1 MGKSRIMNKKNL
13 LLDIFL
19 TFCAVSYFIHF
30 YDVKDQINRAKSG
43 NAIAQSSLG
52 YRYEN
57 GDVVEKN
64 LNEAAKWFLLATKNG
79 NDDKNSLV
87 RLYEKGE
94 RSDDLVNWLQ
104 KSPSA
109 SFEIAKMFSKGN
121 GIEINQNEADRWF
134 LLAMNNGNSSSDL
147 KDQILRIFKNG
158 VRISEIVSWLKIDM
172 VTCYEVGK
180 IYEDEKNTTE
190 AVKWYKLVMDKDK
203 ANANPSPSFFSS
215 KSWYQLAETKIEQL
229 SQQPKNSDTY
239 ESIYD
244 SKTQYLQAYDDFRN
258 GQIDNAIAQFNTLLI
273 KDPNGTYANNA
284 QYWLGE
290 AYRTNNN
297 IDAARIAFNLV
308 IENYPTSAKVPD
320 ALLRLGIIDIAQG
333 NSLKAKEYLVRLI
346 TDFPSSDSAQLAAK
360 KLEQLDVDVPKTV
373 YEPTKNQKTTSG
385 NDSPIMKIIDYS
397 TNNGGLNNE
406 LEIQKLKSEIELI
419 PRKNSI
425 NKKEA
430 RKINNKGLLAL
441 SNSDYDGAVQL
452 FLDANKLDEA
462 DAEVLANLGLAY
474 TKQNKLDIAEKSFEN
489 ALLIY
494 PGMSNAWFHLG
505 NVFALKNDESKAI
518 ACYANTYRYSK
529 SKLNTQQFMKKT
541 NANEKISVLKIIREK
556 AINWAEINFSE
567 LGGNQVSQTNIT
579 APFAPS
585 FDCNKATKPSEIT
598 ICSNPELADLDV
610 KNSNLYKEAK
620 NINPDL
626 SKIILN
632 ESIKSKYNCGID
644 TNCLISLYNKSIFD
658 YKSIIS
664 GKI

>member
-1 MGKSRIMNKKNL
+1 MRKRDI

-19 TFCAVSYFIHF
+19 IACAINYFIHF
-30 YDVKDQINRAKSG
+30 YDVKDQIDRAKSG

-79 NDDKNSLV
+79 NDDKDSLV

-109 SFEIAKMFSKGN
+109 SFEIAKMYSKST

-158 VRISEIVSWLKIDM
+158 VRTSEIVSWLKTDM
-172 VTCYEVGK
+172 VACYEVGK

-229 SQQPKNSDTY
+229 SQQPKNTDTY

-244 SKTQYLQAYDDFRN
+244 SKTQYLQAYDDFRH

-320 ALLRLGIIDIAQG
+320 ALLRLGIIEIAQG

-346 TDFPSSDSAQLAAK
+346 TDFPSADSAPLAVK
-360 KLEQLDVDVPKTV
+360 KLEQLGVDF
-373 YEPTKNQKTTSG
+373 QKSVSQLKDHQNAINE
-385 NDSPIMKIIDYS
+385 NDSLIMKMINYA
-397 TNNGGLNNE
+397 TNNGGLSHE
-406 LEIQKLKSEIELI
+406 LEIQKLKSEVESTPI
-419 PRKNSI
+419 KSSI

-430 RKINNKGLLAL
+430 RKLNNKGLLAL
-441 SNSDYDGAVQL
+441 SNGDYNGAVQL
-452 FLDANKLDEA
+452 FLDSNKLDEA
-462 DAEVLANLGLAY
+462 DAEILANLGLAY
-474 TKQNKLDIAEKSFEN
+474 TKQDKLDIAEKSFEN
-489 ALLIY
+489 ALLIS

-505 NVFALKNDESKAI
+505 NVFALKNDESKAM

-556 AINWAEINFSE
+556 AINWAEMNFSE
-567 LGGNQVSQTNIT
+567 LGGGVQSSQISGTT
-579 APFAPS
+579 QLGAPS
-585 FDCNKATKPSEIT
+585 FDCSKATKSTEIT
-598 ICSNPELADLDV
+598 ICSNPELTNLDV

-626 SKIILN
+626 SKTILN

-644 TNCLISLYNKSIFD
+644 VNCLVNLYNKSISD
-658 YKSIIS
+658 YKNIIF

>member
-1 MGKSRIMNKKNL
+1 MRKRDI

-19 TFCAVSYFIHF
+19 IVCASGYFIHF
-30 YDVKDQINRAKSG
+30 YDVKDQIDRAKSG
-43 NAIAQSSLG
+43 NATAQSLLG
-52 YRYEN
+52 YRYED

-94 RSDDLVNWLQ
+94 RSEDLVNWLQ
-104 KSPSA
+104 KSPYA
-109 SFEIAKMFSKGN
+109 SFEIAKMFSKGT

-158 VRISEIVSWLKIDM
+158 VRTSEIVSWLKTDM
-172 VTCYEVGK
+172 VACYEVGK

-203 ANANPSPSFFSS
+203 ANANPSPSLFSS

-229 SQQPKNSDTY
+229 SQQPKNADIY
-239 ESIYD
+239 ESVYD

-258 GQIDNAIAQFNTLLI
+258 GQIDNAVAQFNTLLI
-273 KDPNGTYANNA
+273 KDPHGTYANNA

-290 AYRTNNN
+290 AYRANNN

-320 ALLRLGIIDIAQG
+320 ALLRLGIIEIGQG
-333 NSLKAKEYLVRLI
+333 DSLKAKEYLFRLI
-346 TDFPSSDSAQLAAK
+346 TDFPSADSAQLAAK
-360 KLEQLDVDVPKTV
+360 KLEQLGVDVSKSV
-373 YEPTKNQKTTSG
+373 YEPKENQNTTNG
-385 NDSPIMKIIDYS
+385 NGSAIMKMIDYA
-397 TNNGGLNNE
+397 TNNGGLSHE
-406 LEIQKLKSEIELI
+406 LEIQKIKSEVESI
-419 PRKNSI
+419 PKKNSI

-430 RKINNKGLLAL
+430 RKLNNKGLLAL
-441 SNSDYDGAVQL
+441 SNGDYSGAVQL
-452 FLDANKLDEA
+452 FLDANKLDES
-462 DAEVLANLGLAY
+462 DAEILANLGLAY
-474 TKQNKLDIAEKSFEN
+474 TKQNKLDVAEKSFEN

-518 ACYANTYRYSK
+518 ACYVNTYRYSK
-529 SKLNTQQFMKKT
+529 SKLNTQQFMKKI
-541 NANEKISVLKIIREK
+541 NANENILALKTVRDK

-567 LGGNQVSQTNIT
+567 LGGNQVSQTNSAALLGT
-579 APFAPS
+579 PS

-610 KNSNLYKEAK
+610 KNSNLYKEAR

-632 ESIKSKYNCGID
+632 ESIKSKYNCGINV
-644 TNCLISLYNKSIFD
+644 TCLIDLYNKSISD
-658 YKSIIS
+658 YRDIIS
-664 GKI
+664 GNG

>member
-1 MGKSRIMNKKNL
+1 MRKRDI

-19 TFCAVSYFIHF
+19 VMCAVGYFIHF
-30 YDVKDQINRAKSG
+30 YDVKDQINSAKSG
-43 NAIAQSSLG
+43 NATAQSLLG
-52 YRYEN
+52 YRYED

-109 SFEIAKMFSKGN
+109 SFEIAKMYSKST

-158 VRISEIVSWLKIDM
+158 VRTSEIVSWLKTDM
-172 VTCYEVGK
+172 VACYEVGK

-229 SQQPKNSDTY
+229 SQQPKNTDTY

-244 SKTQYLQAYDDFRN
+244 SKTQYLQAYDDFRH

-320 ALLRLGIIDIAQG
+320 ALLRLGIIEIAQG

-346 TDFPSSDSAQLAAK
+346 TDFPSADSAPLAAK
-360 KLEQLDVDVPKTV
+360 KLEQLGVDVSKTI
-373 YEPTKNQKTTSG
+373 YEPTKNQNTTSG
-385 NDSPIMKIIDYS
+385 NGSLIIKMIDYA

-406 LEIQKLKSEIELI
+406 SEIQKLKSEIESI
-419 PRKNSI
+419 PKPIKS

-430 RKINNKGLLAL
+430 REKDEKGVSLINSGDL
-441 SNSDYDGAVQL
+441 DGAVKMFEGAHNLNQGEVEIL
-452 FLDANKLDEA
+452 NNLGFAYMKQGKLELAEQILIDTLSLDPNRAIAWGTLGDIYARKGDIERSVACFSNDFRFSKNKLKTLNSLKKWNDKE
-462 DAEVLANLGLAY
+462 
-474 TKQNKLDIAEKSFEN
+474 DIAS
-489 ALLIY
+489 L
-494 PGMSNAWFHLG
+494 
-505 NVFALKNDESKAI
+505 
-518 ACYANTYRYSK
+518 
-529 SKLNTQQFMKKT
+529 
-541 NANEKISVLKIIREK
+541 RE
-556 AINWAEINFSE
+556 ARDRVINWAEINFSE

-579 APFAPS
+579 SPFAPS

-644 TNCLISLYNKSIFD
+644 INCLISLYNKSIFD